1 MATITLTWQ
10 KNTSGGTPTNYKIYR
25 RLGDHEEADVKSTPD
40 ATFPVTQAHV
50 DANATQTYADNTAV
64 SQSEYSYTVTA
75 VDSDGVETAPADN
88 ETSNTVEARNVTA

>member
-25 RLGDHEEADVKSTPD
+25 RIGDHEEAAVKLTPD

-50 DANATQTYADNTAV
+50 DANATQTWDDTNAA

-75 VDSDGVETAPADN
+75 VDQSGVETAPADN
-88 ETSNTVEARNVTA
+88 ETSGTVLEKNITA